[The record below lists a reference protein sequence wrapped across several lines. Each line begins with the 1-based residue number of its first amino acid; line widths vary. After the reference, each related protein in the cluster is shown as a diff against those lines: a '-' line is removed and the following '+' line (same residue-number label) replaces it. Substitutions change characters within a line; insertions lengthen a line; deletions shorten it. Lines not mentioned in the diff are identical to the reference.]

1 MVRAIIYL
9 LAITV
14 AEAIVIILE
23 PVSGLVLSSVI
34 GIICH
39 IIILLAII
47 VDAAVINKYEYGRL
61 ILSLAII
68 PLIKDN
74 KPVFASG

>member
-23 PVSGLVLSSVI
+23 PVSGLVSSSVI

-61 ILSLAII
+61 ILSLTII